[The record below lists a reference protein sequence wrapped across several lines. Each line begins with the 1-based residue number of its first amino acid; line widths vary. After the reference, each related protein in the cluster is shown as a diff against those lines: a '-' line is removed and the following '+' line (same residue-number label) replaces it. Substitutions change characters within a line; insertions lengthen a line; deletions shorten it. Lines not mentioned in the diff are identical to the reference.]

1 MALYSKESKIL
12 AFLLSAPLKLM
23 KATTSNARTTLV
35 TCKLIMGAKKKEN

>member
-23 KATTSNARTTLV
+23 KATTSNARTT
-35 TCKLIMGAKKKEN
+35 CKLIMGQRRKRIN